1 MTPNSDSNRGV
12 TADLVKTRRSSSNAV
27 EVNPDDLSIN
37 INKAYVESHKKKST
51 LSKFIKAISR
61 KAVNNCNI
69 TCYISWEKSR
79 RLINLLDITTF

>member
-51 LSKFIKAISR
+51 LSKFIPVVPAIVVKDKPAS
-61 KAVNNCNI
+61 VE
-69 TCYISWEKSR
+69 S
-79 RLINLLDITTF
+79 LIPVPL

>member
-61 KAVNNCNI
+61 K
-69 TCYISWEKSR
+69 TTPKGPSLYGRSGGSRKSSS
-79 RLINLLDITTF
+79 LKKNK

>member
-61 KAVNNCNI
+61 KGVNNCNI

>member
-51 LSKFIKAISR
+51 LSKIIKAISR
-61 KAVNNCNI
+61 K
-69 TCYISWEKSR
+69 TTPKGPSLYDGRSGGSRKSSS
-79 RLINLLDITTF
+79 FKKYK

>member
-37 INKAYVESHKKKST
+37 INKAYVESHKKKS
-51 LSKFIKAISR
+51 KYAIK
-61 KAVNNCNI
+61 KNCFLHLQQ
-69 TCYISWEKSR
+69 YIW
-79 RLINLLDITTF
+79 